1 MESELQEFDEKCSRQ
16 FDKEGHA
23 LGITPLPKGSGLVP
37 LRSVPFPPILAAWRK
52 RWVKAIAKEKKKIK
66 C

>member
-23 LGITPLPKGSGLVP
+23 LGITPLP
-37 LRSVPFPPILAAWRK
+37 PILAAWRK